1 MSRQH
6 ESSPNPQKAIAFF
19 QQPVW
24 VRLLE
29 AVYKKYMDRGIS
41 GQVVLDQCTRE
52 EQREIARFLQRSLP
66 ITNRLSVRLA
76 DFQEALEQS
85 SFACSLPELLQMLFP
100 ERPHITRLQQRTRQ
114 THSHQQFYADLC
126 ALIDALPA
134 NSMGKYWLLYGK
146 HGRDTLFRYHK
157 NESRTAQEHFLQ
169 TLQIIVEALDQLPAP
184 SSFFPLAQF
193 SLQISGDPH
202 FLDANTG
209 SGRLFLS
216 ALADLR
222 SLTASEATRR
232 ENEVASDVLDQEI
245 HPTEQEHWRPLL
257 YYEAGLLLDTVSSTV
272 AVFHLRSA
280 WNHTGQIDPLVEAAG
295 ARVLVLPLRQLLAW
309 KKLLSVSKQIY
320 LFENPQV
327 FEVLIDTL
335 LQESMSPEGQR
346 EKLPTLVCT
355 SGWPSVAA
363 FRLLNLLTE
372 SAPETLLYYSGDFDI
387 QGLRIAAHLLARYPK
402 QCRLWHFDPAS
413 YLVALHSRGAALDA
427 NDLTGLQKLPPPF
440 AELSMYMQQRGQ
452 KAYQEGLVQ
461 ALLEDI
467 QHSLY

>member
-1 MSRQH
+1 MSRRH
-6 ESSPNPQKAIAFF
+6 EPSPDLQKASAFF
-19 QQPVW
+19 QQPAW

-29 AVYKKYMDRGIS
+29 AIYKKYMDRGIS

-66 ITNRLSVRLA
+66 ATDRLSVRLA
-76 DFQEALEQS
+76 DFQAALEQS
-85 SFACSLPELLQMLFP
+85 SFACSLPDLLQALFP
-100 ERPHITRLQQRTRQ
+100 ERPHVTRVQQRTQQ
-114 THSHQQFYADLC
+114 TRLHQQFYADLDV
-126 ALIDALPA
+126 LIDTLPA
-134 NSMGKYWLLYGK
+134 DSRGKYWLLHGK
-146 HGRDTLFRYHK
+146 HGKDALFRYHK
-157 NESRTAQEHFLQ
+157 NEARTAQEHLLRILQ
-169 TLQIIVEALDQLPAP
+169 VIVEALDQLPAP
-184 SSFFPLAQF
+184 SSFHSLAQF
-193 SLQISGDPH
+193 SLRISGDPH
-202 FLDANTG
+202 FLDATTG

-232 ENEVASDVLDQEI
+232 ENEGASDVLDQEI
-245 HPTEQEHWRPLL
+245 QPTEQEHWRHLL

-280 WNHTGQIDPLVEAAG
+280 WNHTEQADPLIGAAG

-309 KKLLSVSKQIY
+309 KKLLPVSKQVY

-327 FEVLIDTL
+327 FEILIDTL
-335 LQESMSPEGQR
+335 LQECMASEEHAR

-355 SGWPSVAA
+355 SGWPSVAVL
-363 FRLLNLLTE
+363 RLLNLLTE
-372 SAPETLLYYSGDFDI
+372 SDPETRLYYSGDFDI
-387 QGLRIAAHLLARYPK
+387 QGLRIAAHLLARYPR

-413 YLVALHSRGAALDA
+413 YLVASHSRGATLDA

-440 AELSMYMQQRGQ
+440 AELCTCMQQRGQ

-461 ALLEDI
+461 ILLEDI
-467 QHSLY
+467 HHSL